1 MLVNL
6 VRKFFTS
13 YETYRSSEKL
23 KTSTNK
29 RKIMRHKLSAL
40 FFIIAALTAYSQT
53 PEWISF
59 FQGPG
64 NVGETIERVDFDNSG
79 NIFLNGYGYYTSG
92 GQGFDFLTV
101 KCNSSGI
108 EEWQRIYNGPE
119 NDTDRPYGI
128 FVDDNGNVYVTGTSR
143 WNNSA
148 YKIVTLK
155 YSQTGDLLW
164 ICAFDSLGQSD
175 GEPKDIWVDNSGNIF
190 VTGWIS
196 QTNNGYYDIVTIKI
210 NEDGD
215 ILDWAY
221 FGQVNN
227 VSDYGYKI
235 ISDNNGNVF
244 AGGTSFGNVSL
255 GIEVV
260 LIKYN
265 NTLDTSWVIHI
276 NGSNNSFNE
285 FIVDIAVDDTGNVYA
300 LCRLQNSPGST
311 DFAVLK
317 INSDGEIVWRVDY
330 DEAGGQ
336 DIPEAMTM
344 DDNGNIFVTG
354 RVRRLSG
361 SGYNDFA
368 TIKYNNAG
376 DQQWISYYDGPNNLD
391 DDPINISVDDAGNVF
406 VCGES
411 NREGSNFKFIVVKY
425 TFAGDFDWEYVYD
438 TNVSSRAFG
447 VWPDNAGYVYA
458 AGDGEGLNGNQD
470 FMAVKLSKI
479 SGVEDNSNPVNEFI
493 LYQNY
498 PNPFNPTTR
507 IQYQVSSISKATL
520 KVYDVLG
527 NEVATLVNEE
537 KPVGIYEVEFS
548 ADELTSGIYFYTLT
562 AGRFTQTKKLVLLK

>member
-1 MLVNL
+1 
-6 VRKFFTS
+6 
-13 YETYRSSEKL
+13 
-23 KTSTNK
+23 
-29 RKIMRHKLSAL
+29 MRYKLSA
-40 FFIIAALTAYSQT
+40 FIFIIASLTAYSQT

-64 NVGETIERVDFDNSG
+64 NVGETIERVAFDNSG
-79 NIFLNGYGYYTSG
+79 NIFLSGYGYYTSG
-92 GQGFDFLTV
+92 GQGPDFLTV

-175 GEPKDIWVDNSGNIF
+175 GEPQDIWVDSNGNIY
-190 VTGWIS
+190 VTGRIS
-196 QTNNGYYDIVTIKI
+196 QTNNGYYDIVTIKMDS
-210 NEDGD
+210 NGN
-215 ILDWAY
+215 ILDYAY
-221 FGQVNN
+221 FSQGSNTD
-227 VSDYGYKI
+227 DYGTKLI
-235 ISDNNGNVF
+235 ADNNGNVF
-244 AGGTSFGNVSL
+244 VGGDSFRNITL
-255 GIEVV
+255 GRELVI
-260 LIKYN
+260 IKYN
-265 NTLDTSWVIHI
+265 SNLDTSWVVHL
-276 NGSNNSFNE
+276 NGTDNSFNE
-285 FIVDIAVDDTGNVYA
+285 FTVDLALDDTGNVYA
-300 LCRLQNSPGST
+300 LCRLQNDPGFT
-311 DFAVLK
+311 DFAVVK
-317 INSDGEIVWRVDY
+317 INTNGDIVWQANY

-354 RVRRLSG
+354 RVRRTG
-361 SGYNDFA
+361 GGGYNDF
-368 TIKYNNAG
+368 TIIKYNNAG
-376 DQQWISYYDGPNNLD
+376 AQQWKSYYDGPNNLD
-391 DDPINISVDDAGNVF
+391 DDPINISVDEAGNVF

-425 TFAGDFDWEYVYD
+425 TFAGDFDWDYVYD
-438 TNVSSRAFG
+438 VNASSRALG
-447 VWPDNAGYVYA
+447 VWADNAGYVYA
-458 AGDGEGLNGNQD
+458 AGDGEGPNGNQD
-470 FMAVKLSKI
+470 LMAVKLSKT
-479 SGVEDNSNPVNEFI
+479 SSVEDNSRPVKEFI

-507 IQYQVSSISKATL
+507 IQYQVSSISKVTL

-527 NEVATLVNEE
+527 IEIGTLVNEE
-537 KPVGIYEVEFS
+537 KPSGIYEVEFDAAGLS
-548 ADELTSGIYFYTLT
+548 SGVYFYTLQ
-562 AGRFTQTKKLVLLK
+562 AGNFTQTKKLVLLR